1 MTESPVKTALVTGG
15 AGGIGQAVCRRLAL
29 EGYRVIVHYHTSAR
43 QAQAIA
49 RELNQ
54 KAGPG
59 HLALAADVGDRQAVE
74 ALFAQAGPV
83 DVLVNNSGIAQQKLF
98 TDITDEDWD
107 TMFRTDVKGV
117 FLCCQAALPYMIH
130 QKSGSIINISSMWGQ
145 VGASCEAHYSAAK
158 AAVIGLTKAL
168 AKELGPSGIRV
179 NCIAPGVIL
188 TPMNRSLSAGDLEAL
203 REETPL
209 EQLGDPAHIADAVA
223 FLAGGQASFITGQVL
238 GVNGGFV
245 I

>member
-15 AGGIGQAVCRRLAL
+15 AGGIGQAVCRRLAR

-130 QKSGSIINISSMWGQ
+130 QNSGSIINISSMWGQ